1 MKITV
6 PDEIMSAPEKRIL
19 SSIISEAAPLPYPTK
34 TLEMTV
40 GPDTVEYVIPEDDK
54 GKVLQELFP
63 FENPPSV
70 DDTMFCLHEG
80 KKFRVGDFKV
90 IREDGRNYLVSPYY
104 ATTGGMVIDWMT
116 DEEQEFKVDSP
127 K

>member
-6 PDEIMSAPEKRIL
+6 PDEVMSAPEKRIL
-19 SSIISEAAPLPYPTK
+19 SSIIEESPMLEYPVRA
-34 TLEMTV
+34 LEMTI

-54 GKVLQELFP
+54 GKVLQELYP

-70 DDTMFCLHEG
+70 DHTLFCLHEQ
-80 KKFRVGDFKV
+80 KFFRVGDFKV
-90 IREDGRNYLVSPYY
+90 IREDGRNYLVSPFY

-116 DEEQEFKVDSP
+116 DEKQEFKVDSP